1 MPRELNLIYKAKM
14 EEGMM
19 ARLFRRAPVEQ
30 EIKNDLIIY
39 EDRIFSVLSPVP
51 LSGEGVANGVEV
63 KVVQAVKEPIPHLKV
78 TELQR
83 VPSGFLSRRTF
94 EFYPLQ
100 AEELEK
106 LLHPLCF
113 LQNPAEI
120 NVTHDVVTARDQL
133 VSFDQRVIKVG
144 EIRVER
150 SELVLRRS
158 IPQREVLYE
167 FFLEEREG
175 AYIVKEFSR
184 EGVKFRLTENTK

>member
-1 MPRELNLIYKAKM
+1 
-14 EEGMM
+14 M
-19 ARLFRRAPVEQ
+19 ARLIRRAPVEQ

-51 LSGEGVANGVEV
+51 LSSDGVTNGVEV
-63 KVVQAVKEPIPHLKV
+63 KVVQAVREPIPHIRV

-120 NVTHDVVTARDQL
+120 NVTHDVVTARDQP
-133 VSFDQRVIKVG
+133 VSFDRRVIRVG

-150 SELVLRRS
+150 NELVLRRN
-158 IPQREVLYE
+158 IAQREILYE

-175 AYIVKEFSR
+175 VHIVREFSR
-184 EGVKFRLTENTK
+184 EGVKFSLSD

>member
-1 MPRELNLIYKAKM
+1 LPRELNLIYRAQA
-14 EEGMM
+14 EEGVM
-19 ARLFRRAPVEQ
+19 ARLIRRAPVEQ

-39 EDRIFSVLSPVP
+39 EDRIFSVLATREIN
-51 LSGEGVANGVEV
+51 GENV
-63 KVVQAVKEPIPHLKV
+63 KVVQAVKEPIPHVKV

-106 LLHPLCF
+106 LMHVLCF

-133 VSFDQRVIKVG
+133 VNFDQRVIRVG
-144 EIRVER
+144 EIRMER
-150 SELVLRRS
+150 NELVLRRS
-158 IPQREVLYE
+158 MAQREVLYE

-184 EGVKFRLTENTK
+184 EGVKFCLSE

>member
-1 MPRELNLIYKAKM
+1 LPRELNLIYRAQA
-14 EEGMM
+14 EEGMV
-19 ARLFRRAPVEQ
+19 ARLIRRTPVEQ
-30 EIKNDLIIY
+30 EIKNDLIVY

-51 LSGEGVANGVEV
+51 LSGEGVTNGAEV

-106 LLHPLCF
+106 LMHVLCF

-133 VSFDQRVIKVG
+133 VNFDQRVIRVR
-144 EIRVER
+144 EIRMER
-150 SELVLRRS
+150 NELVLRRS
-158 IPQREVLYE
+158 MAQREVLYE

-175 AYIVKEFSR
+175 AYIVREFSR
-184 EGVKFRLTENTK
+184 DGARFSLSK

>member
-19 ARLFRRAPVEQ
+19 ARLLRRAPVEQ

-39 EDRIFSVLSPVP
+39 EDHIFSVLSPVP
-51 LSGEGVANGVEV
+51 LSGDGMTNGVEV
-63 KVVQAVKEPIPHLKV
+63 KVVQAVREPIPHIRV

-100 AEELEK
+100 AEELKK

-113 LQNPAEI
+113 LKNPAEI

-133 VSFDQRVIKVG
+133 ASFDQRVIRVG
-144 EIRVER
+144 EIRVEHN
-150 SELVLRRS
+150 ELVLRRS
-158 IPQREVLYE
+158 MPQREVLYE
-167 FFLEEREG
+167 FVLEERDG
-175 AYIVKEFSR
+175 VHIVRKFSR
-184 EGVKFRLTENTK
+184 EGVWFKLAEG